1 MVVNSVTAEAEGIK
15 NNKSKLSR
23 NDEEVTVHRLVMLHQ
38 LFIARLKI
46 I

>member
-1 MVVNSVTAEAEGIK
+1 MVVNSVTAEAEDIK

-23 NDEEVTVHRLVMLHQ
+23 NDEEVAVSSLVMLKQ
-38 LFIARLKI
+38 LFIASLKI